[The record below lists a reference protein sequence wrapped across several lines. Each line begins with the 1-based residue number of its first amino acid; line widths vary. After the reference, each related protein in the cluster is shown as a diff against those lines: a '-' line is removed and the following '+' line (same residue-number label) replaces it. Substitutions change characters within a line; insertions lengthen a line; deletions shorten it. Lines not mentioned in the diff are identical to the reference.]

1 MKENETQLPPV
12 MSLPVLAMRNASVF
26 PVLAIPVI
34 VGREKS
40 LAAISEAISE
50 YDNYLAVF
58 SQKDSKV
65 DDPSADDLYQVGTIV
80 RVVKS
85 VKREEGKMR
94 IIIQGLARIKI
105 RTWVD
110 NDQYL
115 QALVDVHKQEEEGI
129 TPEMQSDMDTL
140 RKMGAELI
148 EKSPNI
154 PAEASFLVSSIHD
167 PGLLADLC
175 TSNCQNAEQEDRQE
189 VLECWDIAARLK
201 KSIEMVKKEM
211 LSLELSNVIDG
222 HAKSELDKAHKE
234 VILRERMKAI
244 RKELGE
250 DDDLDDIEEI
260 KMELSKKQL
269 PEDVRKRILK
279 ELKRMQKMNPQS
291 GEYTVSRTFID
302 WLMTLPWLD
311 SSDDNLDI
319 QRASEI
325 LEEDHFGL
333 DEPKKRILEQLS
345 VLSLRKDMK
354 APILCMVGPPGVGK
368 TSLAKSIARAMER
381 SQVRISLGGV
391 RDEAEIRGHRRT
403 YIGSMPGKII
413 KGMKKA
419 GTNNPVMILDEIDK
433 LCRDSRGDPAAAL
446 LEVLDPEQNNSF
458 EDHYLDM
465 PFDLSK
471 VLFIATANG
480 LGSIPGPLRDRMEII
495 EVSGYTME
503 EKIKIAR
510 GYIIDEQTKEHGI
523 GEEHVAFSDE
533 GLKAMI
539 MGYTREA
546 GVRTLKRTV
555 GSCCRYA
562 AHKVASKQ
570 WTEQIVVTEENIS
583 EILGPVKFLND
594 RKAKTKKPGVVTGL
608 AWTAAG
614 GDVLLVEASKM
625 PGKGLCK
632 ITGSLGRV
640 MKESISVVMTFI
652 RSHAKELGIS
662 QKNFSKTDYHIHFP
676 AGAVPKDGPSAGVT
690 ILTALVSL
698 MTDTPVSNELA
709 MTGEASLRGEVLPVG
724 GIKEKVLAAHRQGIK
739 TVLIPVQC
747 AKDLVKIPDSVKEEL
762 TIHLCTELKE
772 VLVHAFGEAKL
783 KAMKDSLED
792 EDVDDIQM
800 TVDASSAK
808 DDTKD

>member
-1 MKENETQLPPV
+1 MNENENALPSV

-34 VGREKS
+34 VGRDKS
-40 LAAISEAISE
+40 LQAIKESIENHE
-50 YDNYLAVF
+50 NYLAVF
-58 SQKDSKV
+58 SQKDSKL
-65 DDPSADDLYQVGTIV
+65 DDPTPNDLYQVGTVV

-85 VKREEGKMR
+85 VNREEGKMR

-105 RTWVD
+105 RQWVD
-110 NDQYL
+110 NDQFL
-115 QALVDVHKQEEEGI
+115 HALVDVHNQD
-129 TPEMQSDMDTL
+129 TCAVTSEMQFHMDEL
-140 RKMGAELI
+140 RELGAKLI
-148 EKSPNI
+148 ERSPNI
-154 PAEASFLVSSIHD
+154 PAEASFLVSSITD

-175 TSNCQNAEQEDRQE
+175 ASNCQNAEQEHRQE
-189 VLECWDIAARLK
+189 ILEEWDIAERLK
-201 KSIEMVKKEM
+201 KSIELVKKEM
-211 LSLELSNVIDG
+211 LSLELSNTIDS

-250 DDDLDDIEEI
+250 DDDMDDIEEI
-260 KMELSKKQL
+260 KVELSKKQL
-269 PEDVRKRILK
+269 PEDVRKRVLK

-291 GEYTVSRTFID
+291 GEYTVSRTYVD
-302 WLMTLPWLD
+302 WLLNLPWLD
-311 SSDDNLDI
+311 ESEDNLNI
-319 QRASEI
+319 ERANQI

-333 DEPKKRILEQLS
+333 EEPKRRILEQLS

-368 TSLAKSIARAMER
+368 TSLAKSISRAMER

-413 KGMKKA
+413 KGMKQA
-419 GTNNPVMILDEIDK
+419 GSRNPVVILDEIDK

-446 LEVLDPEQNNSF
+446 LEVLDPEQNNAF

-471 VLFIATANG
+471 VLFIATANS
-480 LGSIPGPLRDRMEII
+480 LSTIPGPLRDRMEII

-510 GYIIDEQTKEHGI
+510 GYIIDEQTKDHGI
-523 GEEHVAFSDE
+523 EAEHIAFSDE

-570 WTEQIVVTEENIS
+570 WTEKIVVAEDNLS
-583 EILGPVKFLND
+583 EILGPIKFLND
-594 RKAKTKKPGVVTGL
+594 RKAKTKVPGVVTGL

-698 MTDTPVSNELA
+698 MTNTPVSNELA

-747 AKDLVKIPDSVKEEL
+747 AKDLVKIPDSIKEEL

-772 VLVHAFGEAKL
+772 VLVHAFGEEKL

-792 EDVDDIQM
+792 EEVDDIQM
-800 TVDASSAK
+800 TVDASTIK